1 MLYGRLN
8 LNSLNK
14 LSAKKFVKNK
24 TYKSQFNKNI
34 NAALSQ
40 LNYSALKQK
49 MLAIYTST
57 NKELSELLDT
67 FKSEVDS
74 KLKIKIKDK
83 ELKYTPE
90 VKQKTLLAFA
100 NANNEIKRI
109 TKSISKTKNIYDLF
123 LVFFRDDIDE
133 IS

>member
-1 MLYGRLN
+1 
-8 LNSLNK
+8 
-14 LSAKKFVKNK
+14 
-24 TYKSQFNKNI
+24 
-34 NAALSQ
+34 
-40 LNYSALKQK
+40 
-49 MLAIYTST
+49 MLAIYNST

-67 FKSEVDS
+67 FKSELDS

-100 NANNEIKRI
+100 NANNEIKRM
-109 TKSISKTKNIYDLF
+109 TKSISKTKTIYDLF
-123 LVFFRDDIDE
+123 LVFFRDDINE

>member
-1 MLYGRLN
+1 
-8 LNSLNK
+8 
-14 LSAKKFVKNK
+14 
-24 TYKSQFNKNI
+24 
-34 NAALSQ
+34 
-40 LNYSALKQK
+40 
-49 MLAIYTST
+49 MLAIYNST

-109 TKSISKTKNIYDLF
+109 VKSISKTKNIYELF
-123 LVFFRDDIDE
+123 LVFFRDDINE